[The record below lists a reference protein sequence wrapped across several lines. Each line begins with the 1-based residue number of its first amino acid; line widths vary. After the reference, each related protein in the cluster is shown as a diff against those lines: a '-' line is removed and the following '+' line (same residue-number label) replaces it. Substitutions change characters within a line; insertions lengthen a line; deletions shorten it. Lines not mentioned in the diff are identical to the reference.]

1 MVTSDYTQKK
11 YTKKQKQ
18 LHGAEEPKLEK
29 KITCLWNPQ
38 SVILCNFYTYRPTD
52 VNLLPSSGFLHSEE
66 QQLGQNRSL
75 AIIVQY
81 VSYIWVN
88 YNDLTVTSLES
99 WWMYRGIIPKWAA
112 RFRLVNYY
120 NLPIYIYT
128 YYNIWYHLVIW
139 HSHGFSFF
147 LGMNIDQQK
156 PIDFDVGCQNCIA
169 MATMVRRHV
178 CLDTVTHARH

>member
-1 MVTSDYTQKK
+1 MAIMGTLFSLMFFSKQFPDVQLFGIFLVVTSDYTQKK

-88 YNDLTVTSLES
+88 YNDLTVSSLES
-99 WWMYRGIIPKWAA
+99 W
-112 RFRLVNYY
+112 
-120 NLPIYIYT
+120 
-128 YYNIWYHLVIW
+128 
-139 HSHGFSFF
+139 
-147 LGMNIDQQK
+147 
-156 PIDFDVGCQNCIA
+156 
-169 MATMVRRHV
+169 
-178 CLDTVTHARH
+178 